1 MTDFWENVN
10 ESIEDNAGLYA
21 TFGGLAAL
29 KGQQA
34 QREKLSAIEAQLQKA
49 ENRVEKEAQLK
60 RKLIAL
66 EDFFEDLEKTLKDQ
80 KSHFLIA
87 AQNNFNFTLFRDQV
101 GGASDQLSSI
111 EDIKY
116 AKSIE
121 KKAEKLD
128 NILRPNCVFFKHEGL
143 IDLLVDTFYDRVED
157 KLKKSAIDYALE
169 NFEINPFSSII
180 KEWGNEVLL
189 EMAAQIASKKCISL
203 EPHINNTNVSE
214 VFSTL
219 VFGQR
224 ERDFISA
231 LKNKKVAKIDL
242 PCRLTFERVIYSP
255 NSLNRR
261 GVLAKEI
268 KALCRPYYSS
278 KELKEAL
285 EESIYF
291 SYLTREM
298 GLAIEEREER
308 ERTNRNQRIFIYFI
322 IAVIGL
328 LLLLNV

>member
-34 QREKLSAIEAQLQKA
+34 QREKLSAIEAQLLKA

-116 AKSIE
+116 ANSIE
-121 KKAEKLD
+121 KS
-128 NILRPNCVFFKHEGL
+128 G
-143 IDLLVDTFYDRVED
+143 
-157 KLKKSAIDYALE
+157 
-169 NFEINPFSSII
+169 
-180 KEWGNEVLL
+180 
-189 EMAAQIASKKCISL
+189 
-203 EPHINNTNVSE
+203 
-214 VFSTL
+214 
-219 VFGQR
+219 
-224 ERDFISA
+224 
-231 LKNKKVAKIDL
+231 KV
-242 PCRLTFERVIYSP
+242 RQHF
-255 NSLNRR
+255 
-261 GVLAKEI
+261 
-268 KALCRPYYSS
+268 
-278 KELKEAL
+278 
-285 EESIYF
+285 
-291 SYLTREM
+291 
-298 GLAIEEREER
+298 
-308 ERTNRNQRIFIYFI
+308 
-322 IAVIGL
+322 
-328 LLLLNV
+328 